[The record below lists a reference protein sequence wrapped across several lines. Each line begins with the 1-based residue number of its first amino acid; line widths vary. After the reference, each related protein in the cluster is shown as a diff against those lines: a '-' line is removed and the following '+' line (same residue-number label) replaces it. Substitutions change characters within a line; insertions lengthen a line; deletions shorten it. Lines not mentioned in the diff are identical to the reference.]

1 MTLIQELQNIAKT
14 TNFQQLTQKLA
25 DKHQIKVYSDDNL
38 QMYNI
43 IADLFKLSEVA
54 VGTAYDY
61 LLKNADL
68 VTLFMIEPAKNQS
81 QNTDD
86 EEDEDNE
93 VIDLGY
99 SPLQWLVAS
108 MELILIEEN
117 RLAAFH
123 KAHRWSSAKTTK
135 EKMSDYQRVT
145 ALLRGEEILPKK
157 AQKSEKSAPRQKIVL
172 ESVTQI
178 AENQYEVICVLWG
191 KSVTANIESE
201 AFSEKDL
208 LKNLQWIEDNHQKI
222 KDFALNAENFVD
234 GFNAWA
240 EKEIA
245 KKGKAQ
251 LFDGTTLTQIADYE
265 EVAKSI
271 FISVLEI
278 SFIEGK
284 LDGIEIDLATSPD
297 YFGGHTLSLEINAK
311 KRLIFS
317 GMNG

>member
-14 TNFQQLTQKLA
+14 AEFQQLTQKLA
-25 DKHQIKVYSDDNL
+25 DKHQVQLYPNISL
-38 QMYNI
+38 QQYNI
-43 IADLFKLSEVA
+43 IADLFKLAEVA

-61 LLKNADL
+61 LLKNVDL
-68 VTLFMIEPAKNQS
+68 VTLFMIEPAKNQPQS
-81 QNTDD
+81 TDE
-86 EEDEDNE
+86 EEDEDDN
-93 VIDLGY
+93 VVYLGY

-135 EKMSDYQRVT
+135 EKMADYQRVM
-145 ALLRGEEILPKK
+145 ALLRGEEMLPKK
-157 AQKSEKSAPRQKIVL
+157 AQKSEKSTPSQKIIL
-172 ESVTQI
+172 ESVRQI
-178 AENQYEVICVLWG
+178 TENQYEAISVLWG

-208 LKNLQWIEDNHQKI
+208 LKNLQWIEDNQQKI

-245 KKGKAQ
+245 KKEKAK

-265 EVAKSI
+265 DIAKSI
-271 FISVLEI
+271 FISGLEI

-284 LDGIEIDLATSPD
+284 LDSIEIDLATSPD